1 MPHDNLTAKEQAE
14 FDRLTK
20 KKKAFEEA
28 QQLAIKAKS
37 TVDALRYIADR
48 IEVCGTISLRD
59 FNLDV
64 VVRTPDPNPRN
75 FRSEMYP
82 RGAGLYITAFISYYD
97 YPEIETLLQEKAI
110 LKV

>member
-1 MPHDNLTAKEQAE
+1 MPHDNLTPKEQAE

-37 TVDALRYIADR
+37 TVDALRYIAER
-48 IEVCGTISLRD
+48 IEVCGTASLTD

-64 VVRTPDPNPRN
+64 VVRIPERDPRN
-75 FRSEMYP
+75 FRSETYP
-82 RGAGLYITAFISYYD
+82 RGPGLYINAFISYYD
-97 YPEIETLLQEKAI
+97 YPEIETLLREKSI